1 MPKIAHTLRRGRTYY
16 VRQRIPTDLLK
27 SYDGKKEIV
36 RSLGTDDPAQARK
49 KVKIALLHIESEF
62 EQKRRT
68 NLPSAKGRKLDDL
81 SDIEIVSMV
90 IRWHQEHD
98 KSNEETFLSESRP
111 SDYQR
116 EEIIQTLLEEI
127 GEEQRL
133 LVEGTHYT
141 KPIENLLQDKG
152 IEFDSKSVAYSRLE
166 DLLSRA
172 SIDLVTRTLQRYQ
185 GQAIIGIND
194 PVFTQRPLYTA
205 ANSVIIELRKDIIL
219 AGGIRNAL
227 GTGEGTAGEVKIAVT
242 DNEFPGTREKLSSF
256 TSSDGITQIDI
267 YAPVSADFLE
277 AMQNENNE
285 DFAFG
290 VARRCVGM
298 TKEEFRNLN
307 VPDTTKI
314 MQTVAKSFHLFR
326 PT

>member
-1 MPKIAHTLRRGRTYY
+1 MDDLPKIAHTLRRGRTYY

-152 IEFDSKSVAYSRLE
+152 I
-166 DLLSRA
+166 DLIVSLLPIPDLKIYFHEHP
-172 SIDLVTRTLQRYQ
+172 SIL
-185 GQAIIGIND
+185 
-194 PVFTQRPLYTA
+194 
-205 ANSVIIELRKDIIL
+205 
-219 AGGIRNAL
+219 
-227 GTGEGTAGEVKIAVT
+227 
-242 DNEFPGTREKLSSF
+242 
-256 TSSDGITQIDI
+256 
-267 YAPVSADFLE
+267 
-277 AMQNENNE
+277 
-285 DFAFG
+285 
-290 VARRCVGM
+290 
-298 TKEEFRNLN
+298 
-307 VPDTTKI
+307 
-314 MQTVAKSFHLFR
+314 
-326 PT
+326 